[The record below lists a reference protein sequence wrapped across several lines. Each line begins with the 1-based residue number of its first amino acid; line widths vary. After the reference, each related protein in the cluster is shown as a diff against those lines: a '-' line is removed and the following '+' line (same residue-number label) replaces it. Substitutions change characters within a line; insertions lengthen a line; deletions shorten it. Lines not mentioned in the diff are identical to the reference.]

1 MVPRSVRAT
10 PASHDPAMTTNAT
23 SRSPASKPATLTAKA
38 SAIRR
43 QIDAADK
50 TDTGGNWRR
59 RVAKARLL
67 YRLRDQ
73 EATIRRRRSQPLDL
87 DFDLPF

>member
-10 PASHDPAMTTNAT
+10 PASHDPPMPTNST
-23 SRSPASKPATLTAKA
+23 LKSPATKPPSLGSKA

-43 QIDAADK
+43 QIIAAEQV
-50 TDTGGNWRR
+50 DTGGNWRR

-67 YRLRDQ
+67 TRLRD
-73 EATIRRRRSQPLDL
+73 EESRLRRRARPEADL
-87 DFDLPF
+87 DLPF

>member
-1 MVPRSVRAT
+1 MVPRSARAT
-10 PASHDPAMTTNAT
+10 PASHDPAMPTNAT
-23 SRSPASKPATLTAKA
+23 NRSPASMPATITTKA

-50 TDTGGNWRR
+50 MDTGGNWRR

-67 YRLRDQ
+67 ARLRDQ
-73 EATIRRRRSQPLDL
+73 EARLRRRLPEPL